1 MDCKIGDGTGGSE
14 IELEGLHT
22 TQECITAVKEL
33 YPQANGATMPNPCPD
48 ECSCYAE
55 FDMKK
60 WNNSKSWQSCIF
72 KEGNHQIYRCSF
84 ALIPLVT

>member
-55 FDMKK
+55 FDMKNSLK
-60 WNNSKSWQSCIF
+60 VAFFCNNSLVK
-72 KEGNHQIYRCSF
+72 
-84 ALIPLVT
+84 IPQN